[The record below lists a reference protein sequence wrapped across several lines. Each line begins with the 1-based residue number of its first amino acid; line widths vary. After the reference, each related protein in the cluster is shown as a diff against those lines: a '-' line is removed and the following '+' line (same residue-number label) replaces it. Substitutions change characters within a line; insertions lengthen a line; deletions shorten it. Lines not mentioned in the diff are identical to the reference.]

1 MRRLILKN
9 TRKTAAVSAAPPKGL
24 ASSFLPWRRAAA
36 PFALWLAAFS
46 ALLLPAAAVAAT
58 PALPFTFYIHDTT
71 GQNPD
76 TALPS
81 IYQFGATPVGGY
93 SNVVLKAVNTS
104 TSTVYLGTVY
114 AALTNGGAQLNTNFS
129 ISGLYQNLSMPPG
142 GSVVFTVN
150 FDPAAT
156 GLTTAYLQTSYQVAQ
171 GSCNFTS
178 SIPASQCPGGT
189 ALVSTL
195 SATGTQP
202 QLVLS
207 YPGTSG
213 NVTLQPSASTPVNF
227 GNISLSSSAAITF
240 TLSNLSAITLTTPA
254 ISVSP
259 PTVFSANPFSVN
271 TSKMPSSLAAGASA
285 TFVVTFSPGQT
296 GVVST
301 TMVLGSN
308 SYSVQGAGIVVADID
323 ALQISYVD
331 STGVRSLPQAATP
344 ISFGQLVA
352 GVSTGAALTFTVANP
367 NTSYN
372 AVSVPSLTVSGGSV
386 APGSSFT
393 FIVTFTPSVAGTS
406 TGALAVGPR
415 SFTLTGLTVTSPL
428 PAISLQVTPSQLN
441 SQLQGTVAV
450 QLATASTISLV
461 GQLSLTFTPS
471 VAKVTDD
478 PAIMFL
484 ANSGRQISVSVA
496 AGQQLATY
504 NGQSALSFQ
513 TGTTAGTITFNV
525 TFPNTPVYTQSFTI
539 TPAIPQLTSVTAVR
553 SSPNLVVTVNGYD
566 NTYSAGNLGF
576 TFYDTQGNTITPIQ
590 LNATSNF
597 QQLFY
602 TANTAGGAFS
612 FQATFPVTGDVTK
625 VGSVLVSVSNSAGQA
640 SSTVNF
646 Q

>member
-1 MRRLILKN
+1 MRRFIGI
-9 TRKTAAVSAAPPKGL
+9 AAL
-24 ASSFLPWRRAAA
+24 C
-36 PFALWLAAFS
+36 
-46 ALLLPAAAVAAT
+46 ALLLPAAGNAAT
-58 PALPFTFYIHDTT
+58 PAFPFTFYIHDTT
-71 GQNPD
+71 GVNPD

-93 SNVVLKAVNTS
+93 TNVVLKAINTS

-114 AALTNGGAQLNTNFS
+114 AALTNGGAQLNQNFS
-129 ISGLYQNLSMPPG
+129 ITGLYQDLSLPPG

-150 FDPAAT
+150 FDPATT
-156 GLTTAYLQTSYQVAQ
+156 GLSTAYLQTSYQVQQ

-178 SIPASQCPGGT
+178 STAATQCPGGT
-189 ALVSTL
+189 ALVSTMN
-195 SATGTQP
+195 ATGTQP

-213 NVTLQPSASTPVNF
+213 NVTLQPSATSPINF
-227 GNISLSSSAAITF
+227 GNVSLSASAAITF
-240 TLSNLSAITLTTPA
+240 TLSNLSSITLSTPA

-259 PTVFSANPFSVN
+259 PTTFSSNPFSVD
-271 TSKMPSSLAAGASA
+271 TSKVPSSLAAGASA

-296 GVVST
+296 GIVST
-301 TMVLGSN
+301 AMLLGSN
-308 SYSVQGAGIVVADID
+308 SYQVQGDGIVVADID

-352 GVSTGAALTFTVANP
+352 GVSTAASLTFTVANP
-367 NTSYN
+367 STSYN
-372 AVSVPSLTVSGGSV
+372 AVTVPSLTVSGSNFTMSALTGVGSFP
-386 APGSSFT
+386 ASIGPGASFT
-393 FIVTFTPSVAGTS
+393 FIISFAPSASGSS
-406 TGALAVGPR
+406 TGSLAVGGR
-415 SFTLTGLTVTSPL
+415 AFTLTGLTVTSPL
-428 PAISLQVTPSQLN
+428 PGISLQVTPSQLS

-450 QLATASTISLV
+450 QLATASTISVV
-461 GQLSLTFTPS
+461 GTLSLAFTPS
-471 VAKVTDD
+471 VANITAD

-484 ANSGRQISVSVA
+484 ANSGQQISVSVA

-513 TGTTAGTITFNV
+513 TGTTAGTLTFSV

-539 TPAIPQLTSVTAVR
+539 PPAIPQLTSVTAVR

-590 LNATSNF
+590 LNATSSF

-602 TANTAGGAFS
+602 TNNTAGGAFS
-612 FQATFPVTGDVTK
+612 FQATFPVTGDVTR
-625 VGSVLVSVSNSAGQA
+625 VGSVLVTVTNSAGQA
-640 SSTVNF
+640 TSTVNF